1 MLRSK
6 VFLLPLLLLT
16 FGCGKVVDEAHAE
29 ERAPAKRAPAPSAKP
44 AGAEHAP
51 DRGGPRY
58 GVPFAW
64 EVSKEEPLAKARA
77 YLTEMLA
84 DNAVNA
90 GQGRTHFAPFA
101 ETQSPRA
108 TVVTCADS
116 RVQANAWDETPE
128 NDAFTI
134 RNIGNQV
141 TNAHGSVEYGL
152 EHLHTPVLLVLG
164 HTGCGAVK
172 AAMGSLDGLSDP
184 IKNELKGLKLPDAPK
199 GVPER
204 KAWAEAVVT
213 NVNQQVAF
221 AVANFGTL
229 LREQRVSVVGA
240 VYDFRNDLGKGFGKI
255 SIVNVN
261 GNTEPERLRAFQTAL
276 NGAQAASR
284 PDETPFLGSKRG
296 ERSPEADIV
305 DLLNDKAGPKPRL
318 RIDQTAP
325 EAHGDAHGAEG
336 HEAKSAP
343 PKPRAPSPRAASHGH

>member
-6 VFLLPLLLLT
+6 LVLLPFALMA

-29 ERAPAKRAPAPSAKP
+29 EPEHKKAPPAASAKP
-44 AGAEHAP
+44 AGAEAHAAAEDP
-51 DRGGPRY
+51 SAPRY
-58 GVPFAW
+58 AIPFAW
-64 EVSKEEPLAKARA
+64 EVSKDEPLAKARS
-77 YLTEMLA
+77 YLTEMLT
-84 DNAVNA
+84 DNATNA
-90 GQGRTHFAPFA
+90 AQGRAHFAPFA
-101 ETQSPRA
+101 ETQAPRA

-116 RVQANAWDETPE
+116 RVQSNAWDETPE

-152 EHLHTPVLLVLG
+152 VHLHTPVLLVLG

-172 AAMGSLDGLSDP
+172 AAMGKLDGLSDP
-184 IKNELKGLKLPDAPK
+184 IKNELKGMKLPEAKP

-204 KAWAEAVVT
+204 KAWAEAVVA

-221 AVANFGTL
+221 AVANFGGL

-261 GNTEPERLRAFQTAL
+261 GNTEPERLKAFQTAL
-276 NGAQAASR
+276 TGNAGTGR
-284 PDETPFLGSKRG
+284 PDETPFLGSGSKR
-296 ERSPEADIV
+296 SQKTEADLV
-305 DLLNDKAGPKPRL
+305 DLLNDKSGPKPRMRIEHQDEDEDDEDAPSPKARAAGPKP
-318 RIDQTAP
+318 AA
-325 EAHGDAHGAEG
+325 AHAGAHE
-336 HEAKSAP
+336 H
-343 PKPRAPSPRAASHGH
+343 